1 MQFAWTKISF
11 TYDPLYYCNFY
22 LGYKQL
28 IKNELHLIISYH
40 FCFYKEI
47 KGMLIIKLVYSI
59 PLIRVIIWM

>member
-1 MQFAWTKISF
+1 M
-11 TYDPLYYCNFY
+11 
-22 LGYKQL
+22 GYKQL

-47 KGMLIIKLVYSI
+47 KAMLIIKLVYSI